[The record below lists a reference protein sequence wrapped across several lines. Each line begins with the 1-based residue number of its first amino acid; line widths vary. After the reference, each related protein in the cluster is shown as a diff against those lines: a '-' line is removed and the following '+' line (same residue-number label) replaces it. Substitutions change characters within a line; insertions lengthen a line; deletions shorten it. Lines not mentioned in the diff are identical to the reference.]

1 MSDDN
6 RKSPLSATESE
17 TLGMRGNSLHGN
29 RETRRTPSSDDSG
42 GRSEK
47 ASCRASDAH
56 VLRESDGPIVPK
68 KRTNKTGRTVLR
80 TVPAVAE
87 SVEGSGPTKGNAART
102 LLAPDTEPGK
112 RGMGL
117 WGIREAAKR
126 DKKLRFTALLHHVNP
141 ELLRASYFALKRQA
155 TPGVDGM
162 TWQEYG
168 RNLEERLDDLH

>member
-1 MSDDN
+1 
-6 RKSPLSATESE
+6 
-17 TLGMRGNSLHGN
+17 
-29 RETRRTPSSDDSG
+29 
-42 GRSEK
+42 
-47 ASCRASDAH
+47 
-56 VLRESDGPIVPK
+56 
-68 KRTNKTGRTVLR
+68 
-80 TVPAVAE
+80 
-87 SVEGSGPTKGNAART
+87 
-102 LLAPDTEPGK
+102 
-112 RGMGL
+112 MGL